1 MNKQKKAVKRQ
12 DIYQNLLEENAQN
25 NTLIKLQKELIEAL
39 NDKIHLLE
47 DENRHLDEAVKK
59 FSEAYDS
66 LKELCD
72 SQQMLLDYLQGKEA
86 PQDLNQE
93 KTE

>member
-25 NTLIKLQKELIEAL
+25 HTLIKLQKELIEAL
-39 NDKIHLLE
+39 NDKICLLE
-47 DENRHLDEAVKK
+47 DENRQLDEAVKK

-72 SQQMLLDYLQGKEA
+72 SQQMLLDYLQEKKA